1 MPWLAGPSPLRGK
14 KHILSGLLLLGGVLL
29 LLGLGLLRQQLCRQA
44 VRDYGLAHQVAGQQG
59 MLRWL
64 YNNPF
69 LVGEP
74 RVSIRPAP
82 RLHRDHTPRRRQRP
96 YPFSWR
102 WLALLQAPR
111 SGEYVFD
118 LYVAEAVRLYLDG
131 RPLVQ
136 RWVGHPDRHIRVM
149 VRLEAGPHL
158 LDLQN
163 VQRRRRLDLTLMW
176 APPGADRLRVIPG
189 DYLRPL
195 DRSVTVAALTRLYRS
210 LERWWALTWLLP
222 LMWLAFWW
230 LVLRDPARAR
240 RVLWE
245 HRWFLLV
252 LGVAAVLRLL
262 WAEVVH
268 GVSGEEAY
276 FGYRAQLILEG
287 SFPFNGMT
295 ERTGPLFDY
304 LLALPWAVF
313 GPSAWLL
320 RVMGVLPNLL
330 ALVFCYRVVDRE
342 AGRSAALAV
351 SLLYAVLPALVIFA
365 RMPGDNTSLG
375 PLMFFWGLD
384 LVSLS
389 RGRPPL
395 AVLAG
400 ILWGLASFNHSIFVI
415 LPFTLGLSALVVTRL
430 RVLRH
435 LQVWGMG
442 LGFCLGF
449 LPRVAT
455 RILHQPRDAMS
466 FWDLGRMEHLGF
478 FLKMFAS
485 SLDGQLA
492 YLTFVGRRLWDNPW
506 ITPVVLVLAGLVLA
520 WGIWRRRAAD
530 SWLGAWIMLAL
541 VLHLLL
547 VPLGAPSANTRY
559 YLYCLIFAVLIMGLA
574 WGRALAWSPRS
585 WRLPLVAALVLFAL
599 FNTVNL
605 GINYLY
611 AHHSTGGSTA
621 AWDTP
626 LLDHTPDAWMNHREL
641 ARELARRGL
650 PVVATADYWHHTL
663 DLALNLYQGE
673 PLVFSAQPFAS
684 RSDTE
689 AAACFYNSREGRTKE
704 REFFQGHGRIRGHK
718 GKSYVRLYLGQYLDG
733 KYRCY
738 RRVSPPVTYPDDW
751 EEKP

>member
-1 MPWLAGPSPLRGK
+1 MPWIASRLPFRVKKGLLSWLVLAGG
-14 KHILSGLLLLGGVLL
+14 ILLLA
-29 LLGLGLLRQQLCRQA
+29 GLGLFMQQQARQA
-44 VRDYGLAHQVAGQQG
+44 VRDYGLAHQVEGERG

-64 YNNPF
+64 YSNPF
-69 LVGEP
+69 LVGKP
-74 RVSIRPAP
+74 RVSICPAP
-82 RLHRDHTPRRRQRP
+82 RLHKDHTPRRRQRP

-102 WLALLQAPR
+102 WLAVLQAPR
-111 SGEYVFD
+111 SGDYVFD

-131 RPLVQ
+131 RPLIQ
-136 RWVGHPDRHIRVM
+136 RWIGYPDRHIRVM

-176 APPGADRLRVIPG
+176 APPGAERLQVIPRSH
-189 DYLRPL
+189 LRPL
-195 DRSVTVAALTRLYRS
+195 DGSVTVVDLTRLYRS
-210 LERWWALTWLLP
+210 VERWWALTWLLP
-222 LMWLAFWW
+222 LIWLAFWW
-230 LVLRDPARAR
+230 LVLRDLARAR

-245 HRWFLLV
+245 HRWFLLI
-252 LGVAAVLRLL
+252 LGLAAVLRLL
-262 WAEVVH
+262 WADVVH

-287 SFPFNGMT
+287 SWPFNGMT

-330 ALVFCYRVVDRE
+330 ALVFCYRVVGRE
-342 AGRSAALAV
+342 AGRPAALAA

-384 LVSLS
+384 LLSLS
-389 RGRPPL
+389 RRRPPL

-400 ILWGLASFNHSIFVI
+400 VLWGLASFNHSIFLI
-415 LPFTLGLSALVVTRL
+415 LPFILGLSALVVTRL
-430 RVLRH
+430 QVLRQ

-442 LGFCLGF
+442 LGFFLGF
-449 LPRVAT
+449 LPRIVT

-466 FWDLGRMEHLGF
+466 FMDPERMDHLGF

-485 SLDGQLA
+485 SLDGHLA
-492 YLTFVGRRLWDNPW
+492 YLTFVGRCLWDNPW
-506 ITPVVLVLAGLVLA
+506 IAPGVLVLAFLVLG
-520 WGIWRRRAAD
+520 WGLWRRREDDAR
-530 SWLGAWIMLAL
+530 LGAWLMLAL
-541 VLHLLL
+541 GLHLVL

-585 WRLPLVAALVLFAL
+585 WRVPLVAALVLFAL

-611 AHHSTGGSTA
+611 SHLSSGGRTA
-621 AWDTP
+621 RWDTP
-626 LLDHTPDAWMNHREL
+626 LLDHTPDAWMNHKEL
-641 ARELARRGL
+641 ARELARRDL
-650 PVVATADYWHHTL
+650 PVVAATDYWHHTL

-704 REFFQGHGRIRGHK
+704 YEFFRGHGRIRGHR
-718 GKSYVRLYLGQYLDG
+718 GKKYVRLHLGEYLDR

-738 RRVSPPVTYPDDW
+738 KRVAPPVTYPDDW
-751 EEKP
+751 EENP